1 MELLING
8 NLIIGLKLRYGSTRR
23 NRKLSVYYHFEPGKS
38 EKTPPETA
46 QPCAFAGTVTPKAN
60 WASDFG
66 TILEPVKLPALRA
79 EVTAP
84 ARNKRRGFLL
94 LSFLSSVL
102 RSLTRAPSHHAAS
115 RFASN
120 TLCPHGRRQVL
131 VVSYPYPPSNVSA
144 TPGVYGRILAQT
156 ASLISELT
164 MPSSR
169 RLV

>member
-1 MELLING
+1 MLSFLRALPNAEKHREELH
-8 NLIIGLKLRYGSTRR
+8 KAEKAPRERR
-23 NRKLSVYYHFEPGKS
+23 QLWGKPGFADSQSAFGISNARKKRQLPFP
-38 EKTPPETA
+38 
-46 QPCAFAGTVTPKAN
+46 
-60 WASDFG
+60 
-66 TILEPVKLPALRA
+66 KLPALRA

-94 LSFLSSVL
+94 LSLSSSPCALSRARRRITQTRVL
-102 RSLTRAPSHHAAS
+102 PQIRCALTGDGKC
-115 RFASN
+115 
-120 TLCPHGRRQVL
+120 LLGG

-164 MPSSR
+164 MPAAR